1 MRKFVERRL
10 SGCRGLLLLLL
21 LWATAACRD
30 AERPPAQI
38 VFPTPTPTP
47 LGYFAGTPQ
56 PGGVWTRLLSANPLN
71 FNPLLAADS
80 ASTAVHAML
89 YPVLVRRDAVTGQY
103 GAALAERWETSADGL
118 TWTFYLRA
126 GVLWSDEEAV
136 DAEDFKFTYEALR
149 LSTLDSPY
157 RQLVEPIAAI
167 EVVNPLTVRVVLR
180 NVQCDLLERLRVGWL
195 PSHRFAADFSDL
207 DSNTFNQAPDLSAGP
222 FLLQSYIP
230 DDSVVLRRNP
240 SYWQGP
246 PLIERM
252 VYRIVPDAEERLRLL
267 LAGEL
272 DESPLTPDQLI
283 DLLEMPALKV
293 AKNPVDAYDFL
304 AFNLANP
311 VSPQRGLRE
320 DGALQVQDPHPLL
333 AERAVRQ
340 AAAHAIDYTGIVNA
354 IYLGQAYPLAANV
367 LPIVPWAFD
376 PALSIPEYSPD
387 RARALLEASGWID
400 LNRDGIREKEIQIL
414 RLTLIVPEVNPYYLR
429 IAEIVRDQLNA
440 VGFDI
445 RLQPLSTSAFTQQLF
460 GQRYDLAL
468 SGWAALGVDPDDH
481 ELWQAAFDRPG
492 SGFNF
497 TSYQNPQRPSTG
509 RSSVFCTRISLICFW
524 RASCKIQ
531 PTRRVGGGSTLARGI
546 FTTTCRPG
554 TSFHEGQAGALVRL
568 DAREQP
574 GRPPA
579 GVLAASTGEFCQDRR
594 GHRAALQLGPKS
606 CETRMDRIQTKRF

>member
-10 SGCRGLLLLLL
+10 SGCRGLLLLL

-497 TSYQNPQRPSTG
+497 TSYQNPQ
-509 RSSVFCTRISLICFW
+509 L
-524 RASCKIQ
+524 
-531 PTRRVGGGSTLARGI
+531 
-546 FTTTCRPG
+546 
-554 TSFHEGQAGALVRL
+554 EALLVQGL
-568 DAREQP
+568 TQP
-574 GRPPA
+574 GCQP
-579 GVLAASTGEFCQDRR
+579 QDRAPLYR
-594 GHRAALQLGPKS
+594 QIQRILHEDLPYLFLAGIVQNTAYTARWGGIDPGPW
-606 CETRMDRIQTKRF
+606 DFYHNVQTWYQFP